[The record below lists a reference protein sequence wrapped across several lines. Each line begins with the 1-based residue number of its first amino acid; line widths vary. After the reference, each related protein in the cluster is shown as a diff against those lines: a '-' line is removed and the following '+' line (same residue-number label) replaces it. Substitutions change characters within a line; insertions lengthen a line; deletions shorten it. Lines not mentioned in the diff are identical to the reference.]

1 MKLGHLKA
9 VGVLFVIALAC
20 AGCGG
25 TAQPEA
31 PDSRSEVALPDW
43 APEEPSVALLRAAA
57 AVRPIPTEGL
67 RELGMDEEWTE
78 GVLTRLWP
86 ACYEFL
92 GSMSDEQIET
102 LTAREELRMPYS
114 SLTSAQKAAF
124 ERWMEAAAS
133 VDSAVQRYH
142 GGDYR
147 AFLSDRAVE
156 EDLSNLDVGFG
167 IHDGG
172 VVGVYLWILP
182 ESLEGPSTS
191 SDFALTH
198 GLLFEP
204 APDFS
209 LTTLEGET
217 LVLSDL
223 EGQVVL
229 LDFWAT
235 WCPPCR
241 EEIPGFIALQEKYGD
256 RGLIIVGVSV
266 DKDGRETV
274 AAFVE
279 DNKINYPI
287 AMSDGKVEEA
297 YGPITGIPTTF
308 LIEQGGRIVGKYVGY
323 HDREVFEREI
333 LAHLDALS
341 GES

>member
-1 MKLGHLKA
+1 MRLARLKP
-9 VGVLFVIALAC
+9 VGVLLAVALAFC
-20 AGCGG
+20 GCGRS
-25 TAQPEA
+25 AKPEA
-31 PDSRSEVALPDW
+31 PESPPSVALPEW
-43 APEEPSVALLRAAA
+43 APEEPSAEFLRAAA
-57 AVRPIPTEGL
+57 SARPIPTEGL
-67 RELGMDEEWTE
+67 LELGMDEAAVERI
-78 GVLTRLWP
+78 LTRVWP

-92 GSMSDEQIET
+92 GSMSDQQIET

-114 SLTSAQKAAF
+114 SLAPAQKAAF
-124 ERWMEAAAS
+124 ERWMEAAGS
-133 VDSAVQRYH
+133 THPPGQQ
-142 GGDYR
+142 DYR
-147 AFLSDRAVE
+147 AFLANQGVK
-156 EDLSNLDVGFG
+156 EDFSNLDVGFG

-172 VVGVYLWILP
+172 IVGIYLWVLR
-182 ESLEGPSTS
+182 EGLEGPSGPTIT

-198 GLLFEP
+198 GPLFEP

-217 LVLSDL
+217 LTLSDL
-223 EGQVVL
+223 KGQVVL

-256 RGLIIVGVSV
+256 RGLTVVGISV
-266 DKDGRETV
+266 DDAGRETV

-279 DNKINYPI
+279 KNKMNYPI
-287 AMSDGKVEEA
+287 VMSDGKVEEA
-297 YGPITGIPTTF
+297 YGPIMGIPTTF
-308 LIEQGGRIVGKYVGY
+308 LIEQRGRIVGKYVGY

-333 LAHLDALS
+333 LAQLDIPPP